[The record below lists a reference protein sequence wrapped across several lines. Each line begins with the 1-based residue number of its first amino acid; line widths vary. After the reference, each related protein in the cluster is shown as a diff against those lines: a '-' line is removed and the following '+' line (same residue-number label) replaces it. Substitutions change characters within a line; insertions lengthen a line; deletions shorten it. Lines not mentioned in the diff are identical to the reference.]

1 MRRTS
6 QRKAKATAAIASGRR
21 EPASSEGWTAEPT
34 YSKPDISVRATTLYY
49 EIVAPLML
57 PFADRRLLNLFRC
70 RGDSCFFQRSRA
82 HPPSGRDFGPPV
94 QFEPVTQK
102 NGRTEDY
109 LYVTDAEGIVACA
122 KVQTVEFHGWG
133 SRAGAVETPD
143 RMVIDLDPGD
153 GVTFSDVKAA
163 ALQLRRSLE
172 AISLKSFALLT
183 GGKGLH
189 VVVPLTPEAKWPE
202 VRAFAKAF
210 CTALADADPERF
222 TVALPKAQR
231 HGRIFLDFLRNQRT
245 ATAILPYSARARD
258 GAPVAAP
265 VTWDELPDLPSANVY
280 AIADAELLLA
290 RADRE
295 LDGWGVAEQR
305 LPRIG

>member
-1 MRRTS
+1 M
-6 QRKAKATAAIASGRR
+6 
-21 EPASSEGWTAEPT
+21 
-34 YSKPDISVRATTLYY
+34 RATTLYY

-57 PFADRRLLNLFRC
+57 PFAERRLLNLFRC
-70 RGDSCFFQRSRA
+70 RQERCFFQRSRA

-109 LYVTDAEGIVACA
+109 LYVTNSDGIVTCA

-133 SRAGAVETPD
+133 SRAGTVETPD
-143 RMVIDLDPGD
+143 RMVIDLDPGE
-153 GVTFSDVKAA
+153 GVTFEQVKSA
-163 ALQLRRSLE
+163 ALQVRRSLQ
-172 AISLKSFALLT
+172 AVSLEGFALLT

-189 VVVPLTPEAKWPE
+189 VVVPLMPEAKWPE
-202 VRAFAKAF
+202 VRGFAKAF
-210 CTALADADPERF
+210 CTALAEADPARF

-231 HGRIFLDFLRNQRT
+231 RSRIFLDFLRNQRT

-265 VTWDELPDLPSANVY
+265 VTWEELPDLQSAQAY
-280 AIADAELLLA
+280 AIGDAERLLA
-290 RADRE
+290 RSDRD
-295 LDGWGVAEQR
+295 LKGWGIAEQR